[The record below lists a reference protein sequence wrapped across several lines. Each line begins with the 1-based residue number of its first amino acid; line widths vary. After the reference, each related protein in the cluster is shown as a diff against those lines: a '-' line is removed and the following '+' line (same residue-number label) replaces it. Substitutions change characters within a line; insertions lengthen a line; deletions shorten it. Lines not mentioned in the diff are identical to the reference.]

1 MSRIDNSGS
10 KTVSIFKYAL
20 YEGCDQYKF
29 PSKKEKKSYS
39 LFMPCSRKYEPSE
52 ISYSQYTCVINI
64 WVELRNGGQKCMKI
78 SYKDLSYRFNKN
90 DINGY
95 NNNQNN
101 RKNHNNSN
109 DNNINHNADIESI
122 NKTDEN
128 KSDTK
133 ALVLTSCL
141 KYRKF

>member
-1 MSRIDNSGS
+1 M
-10 KTVSIFKYAL
+10 
-20 YEGCDQYKF
+20 YENFLQ
-29 PSKKEKKSYS
+29 
-39 LFMPCSRKYEPSE
+39 
-52 ISYSQYTCVINI
+52 
-64 WVELRNGGQKCMKI
+64 
-78 SYKDLSYRFNKN
+78 KDLSYRFNKN

-109 DNNINHNADIESI
+109 GNNINHNADIESI

-128 KSDTK
+128 KSVMK